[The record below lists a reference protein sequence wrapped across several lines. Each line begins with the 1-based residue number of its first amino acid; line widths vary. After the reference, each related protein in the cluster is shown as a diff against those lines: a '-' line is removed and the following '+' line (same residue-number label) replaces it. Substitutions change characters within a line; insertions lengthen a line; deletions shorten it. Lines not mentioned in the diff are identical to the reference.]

1 MNQRL
6 KCENWNTEITIK
18 AGQYLHDMGTW
29 ERLLNRTPFAHEL
42 SPPNYKCFALGF
54 LHILKKKK
62 TTAEEFHRMAE
73 NTCQLC
79 IAERGL
85 IFRIYKLKNDQLING
100 PGTWEFSK
108 KRRKWLRNIPQTSS
122 SLEIVKMKIKTTLVF
137 YFNPPH
143 WQKSMEEPTTSGMD
157 VEKKG
162 TFVHCWW
169 DCKLWTHYGNLWRT
183 LKKLK
188 TKSILRLSNSIPG
201 ICPKDSISYSNSFSV
216 MFTDALF
223 TKIRKWKQPN

>member
-1 MNQRL
+1 
-6 KCENWNTEITIK
+6 
-18 AGQYLHDMGTW
+18 
-29 ERLLNRTPFAHEL
+29 
-42 SPPNYKCFALGF
+42 
-54 LHILKKKK
+54 
-62 TTAEEFHRMAE
+62 
-73 NTCQLC
+73 
-79 IAERGL
+79 
-85 IFRIYKLKNDQLING
+85 
-100 PGTWEFSK
+100 
-108 KRRKWLRNIPQTSS
+108 
-122 SLEIVKMKIKTTLVF
+122 MKIKTTLIF

-223 TKIRKWKQPN
+223 TIGRKWAHRKVHQLIDNEVYICTVEFTKPQRNRT